1 MSGAPFTFRAWSLL
15 ITLVEGGEM
24 VVVDNFCCVT
34 IKLETPPPPR
44 NPSTLLLSRRK
55 IVTGVLSSSYN
66 DAE

>member
-34 IKLETPPPPR
+34 IKLE
-44 NPSTLLLSRRK
+44 NPSPPKSFNPPTFQAKNSDWCFIFLL
-55 IVTGVLSSSYN
+55 
-66 DAE
+66 

>member
-34 IKLETPPPPR
+34 IKLENPPPEILQ
-44 NPSTLLLSRRK
+44 PSYFPGEK
-55 IVTGVLSSSYN
+55 
-66 DAE
+66 

>member
-34 IKLETPPPPR
+34 IKLENPPR